1 VDSADDGE
9 PEGGTVGLDANRT
22 VLWAQ
27 VLSGDPQMSIDSDLR
42 LRPPRISGN
51 PSVYLGDVARAAIRS
66 LGPADPP
73 FFDRPPGYD
82 EQKWTLS
89 TRAGDVSMSITSNS
103 YWAFGL
109 FGKCFLN
116 RIEMTGPLPLRA
128 RIVHDIAASLG
139 RNPWEPVA
147 ARRFERV
154 SGASPAEHRA
164 AWQDLIESARAEM
177 NEEIAILD
185 ARVARLRGETEIDGI
200 LAEADN
206 SLDEA
211 RSALADH
218 NAPAVERALARAI
231 SALVEADPT
240 TEIRTSSRLAD
251 GSGEASW
258 WSKSTREDEVEASH
272 LLEDEVPLVDLT
284 EDE

>member
-1 VDSADDGE
+1 
-9 PEGGTVGLDANRT
+9 
-22 VLWAQ
+22 
-27 VLSGDPQMSIDSDLR
+27 
-42 LRPPRISGN
+42 
-51 PSVYLGDVARAAIRS
+51 
-66 LGPADPP
+66 
-73 FFDRPPGYD
+73 
-82 EQKWTLS
+82 
-89 TRAGDVSMSITSNS
+89 MSITSNS
-103 YWAFGL
+103 YWAYGL
-109 FGKCFLN
+109 FAKCFLN

-200 LAEADN
+200 LTEADN

-272 LLEDEVPLVDLT
+272 FSWMKFLWSI
-284 EDE
+284 